1 MMQRSLE
8 TSYLM
13 KTHLNKKASRESSTK
28 SLRFWQ
34 SHRKQQGNI
43 QQKIPLFILRYL
55 HFLILIS
62 SFMILPYFIK
72 MSANVLTSIAVI
84 LALLSH
90 NQFVFDHLLLFGHHL
105 PASFY
110 HHWASHRHH
119 HSGSSTALYGSITT
133 TTTQQPT
140 NHQAATRQQ

>member
-1 MMQRSLE
+1 
-8 TSYLM
+8 
-13 KTHLNKKASRESSTK
+13 
-28 SLRFWQ
+28 
-34 SHRKQQGNI
+34 
-43 QQKIPLFILRYL
+43 
-55 HFLILIS
+55 
-62 SFMILPYFIK
+62 MILPYFIK

-84 LALLSH
+84 LTLLSH
-90 NQFVFDHLLLFGHHL
+90 NQFVFGHLLLFGHHL

-140 NHQAATRQQ
+140 NHQTATTTITTQQESTDAPSYEIPGLMPRSFLFSDQDSERKRRSAMMAPLMPGFRPTLFARMMMKHHSKHS